1 MKKEHMQHHYKNGT
15 VGFGV
20 TNKFWDTVFDTK
32 VTADNMKLKKDDW
45 ILSGDQNHLQ
55 SQSIITHLLLSLW
68 TILHE
73 KSKAYNIC

>member
-32 VTADNMKLKKDDW
+32 VTADNMKMKKDNW
-45 ILSGDQNHLQ
+45 MLSKDQIHL
-55 SQSIITHLLLSLW
+55 
-68 TILHE
+68 
-73 KSKAYNIC
+73 K